1 MEVVPLLPYLIGLTG
16 LLVLSG
22 FFSGSETALCA
33 LTQVQI
39 ERIRVEK
46 GSTSAIINFVDN
58 PRRLFITV
66 LLGNNLV
73 NVAFAI
79 LMLSFTGRV
88 LPELPELPEQYSEPL
103 RFVIALVL
111 NVFLMLIF
119 GEMTPKTYAIKN
131 AEFFA
136 KTTAPLLWIFSIVIS
151 PLRGLLRRIID
162 FLLPIFGGHQP
173 PTEHLTAS
181 DLIDVLNTYHE
192 EALPSDER
200 EIVSNILQLRDIEA
214 REIMVPRT
222 EVVAVSTS
230 NTIQETLKQAKASGF
245 SRIPVYREQID
256 NISGIFY
263 VKDLARWRHAEISSL
278 TIEDFLEKRDQSPEA
293 SNEAPLIREPVLVL
307 ETRKIGTLLLQLKH
321 EKTKTAILLDEYGG
335 ISGIVTTEDILEQVV
350 GDIVDEHDRD
360 DSPPEYVQHS
370 EKPLVLEAAGR
381 MSIREL
387 NQQFELK
394 LNEDDVDTIG
404 GYALGI
410 FGRIPAV
417 GESYTDENGIEF
429 TITATEG
436 NVITSLVIKV
446 PDTPET
452 ETDV

>member
-79 LMLSFTGRV
+79 LMLSFIGQV
-88 LPELPELPEQYSEPL
+88 LPEHYPEPI
-103 RFVIALVL
+103 RFVIALVI
-111 NVFLMLIF
+111 NIFLMLIF
-119 GEMTPKTYAIKN
+119 GEMTPKTYAIKH
-131 AEFFA
+131 AERFA
-136 KTTAPLLWIFSIVIS
+136 KTTAPPLWIFSVVIT
-151 PLRGLLRRIID
+151 PLRGLIRRIID
-162 FLLPIFGGHQP
+162 FLIPIFGGHQP

-181 DLIDVLNTYHE
+181 DLIEVLNTYHE

-214 REIMVPRT
+214 KEIMVPRT

-230 NTIQETLKQAKASGF
+230 NTIQETLNQAKASGF

-256 NISGIFY
+256 NICGIFY
-263 VKDLARWRHAEISSL
+263 VKDLARWRHAEINSL
-278 TIEDFLEKRDQSPEA
+278 TIEDFLEKRVQSPEA

-307 ETRKIGTLLLQLKH
+307 ETRKIGALLLQLKR

-335 ISGIVTTEDILEQVV
+335 VSGIVTTEDIIEQVV
-350 GDIVDEHDRD
+350 GDIVDEHDRNE
-360 DSPPEYVQHS
+360 SPPEYIQIS
-370 EKPLVLEAAGR
+370 ERPLILEATGR

-387 NQQFELK
+387 NQQFDLK
-394 LNEDDVDTIG
+394 LSEDDVDTIG
-404 GYALGI
+404 GYALGL
-410 FGRIPAV
+410 FGRIPSV

-429 TITATEG
+429 EITATAG
-436 NVITSLVIKV
+436 NVITSLFIKV